1 MRCLSEEK
9 SCRLF
14 DLAYAHNFSC
24 LVGLLHRTVSPLPQC
39 ESDDGLQSAGTS
51 DVPVL
56 PWLEFSGQR
65 EILRAPETAALCH

>member
-1 MRCLSEEK
+1 MRFSEVK

>member
-1 MRCLSEEK
+1 MRCLSEER

-24 LVGLLHRTVSPLPQC
+24 LVGLLRRTVSLLPQC
-39 ESDDGLQSAGTS
+39 ESDDELQSAGTS

-56 PWLEFSGQR
+56 PWPEF
-65 EILRAPETAALCH
+65 